1 MHLKDG
7 FIPIIIL
14 ALGVILFPGCGAAD
28 ALQVDSGNPQPS
40 TTPEQNS
47 VSLPPTTTPTTQPTP
62 VPTKIKP
69 TWIPTPSELPLGYE
83 QSIPFDGIYP
93 VYTPFFVN
101 ANDAPFD
108 DEELVLGV
116 AWDGEAKAYP
126 ITVLRF
132 REMVNDELA
141 GIPTLVTY

>member
-1 MHLKDG
+1 MIRRKALRLCLW
-7 FIPIIIL
+7 I
-14 ALGVILFPGCGAAD
+14 ALGVISLSRCAASSGLSAD
-28 ALQVDSGNPQPS
+28 APFPRH
-40 TTPEQNS
+40 TATPEQNPI
-47 VSLPPTTTPTTQPTP
+47 PPTPTTPASPIPTIE
-62 VPTKIKP
+62 PTASKP
-69 TWIPTPSELPLGYE
+69 TAIPTPSELPLGYE

-93 VYTPFFVN
+93 VYHPAFVS
-101 ANDAPFD
+101 AEEAPFD

>member
-1 MHLKDG
+1 MRSWNIVRLSV
-7 FIPIIIL
+7 FL
-14 ALGVILFPGCGAAD
+14 LGVFLLASCTSISSFDQETAR
-28 ALQVDSGNPQPS
+28 PQPTS
-40 TTPEQNS
+40 TPEGPETRIPS
-47 VSLPPTTTPTTQPTP
+47 STPTAEPTAA
-62 VPTKIKP
+62 PTEIKP

-93 VYTPFFVN
+93 VYTPFFVS
-101 ANDAPFD
+101 AEEAPFD

-116 AWDGEAKAYP
+116 AWEGEAKAYP

>member
-1 MHLKDG
+1 MRPWNVVRLSV
-7 FIPIIIL
+7 FI
-14 ALGVILFPGCGAAD
+14 LGVSLLASCGSISNSDQETAR
-28 ALQVDSGNPQPS
+28 PQPTS
-40 TTPEQNS
+40 TPDGPFETGIPSSTPNVE
-47 VSLPPTTTPTTQPTP
+47 PTP
-62 VPTKIKP
+62 SPTKIKP

-93 VYTPFFVN
+93 VYTPFFVS
-101 ANDAPFD
+101 AEEAPYD